1 MYRKYKQAELEKNEA
16 RAEEDKI
23 SKGHMDNRAIRKT
36 GKEFIKKLYFK
47 WRELEKQNG

>member
-1 MYRKYKQAELEKNEA
+1 MKKQAELEKNEA
-16 RAEEDKI
+16 RAKNDKI

-36 GKEFIKKLYFK
+36 GKEFVKSYTNK